1 MTFDGYSWLKALHVA
16 AALLF
21 AGGTLAS
28 SVVLAILMR
37 MPSHAEQFAV
47 AARRYDHLVTV
58 PAMLVVWTFGIG
70 VALSGS
76 WFGSGWLNAKLLIV
90 VVLSGIHGL
99 QSGQLRRA
107 AAGDVV
113 ETRWSIPVIM
123 TAIVIIAILA
133 VVKPSFR

>member
-1 MTFDGYSWLKALHVA
+1 MSFDGYTWLKALHVA

-21 AGGTLAS
+21 AGGVLAIA
-28 SVVLAILMR
+28 VVLAILTR
-37 MPSHAEQFAV
+37 MPGHAERFA
-47 AARRYDHLVTV
+47 AIAQRYDRLVTV
-58 PAMLVVWTFGIG
+58 PAMLAVWVFGIG

-107 AAGDVV
+107 AVGDVV
-113 ETRWSIPVIM
+113 ETRWTMPVI
-123 TAIVIIAILA
+123 IVAVVMIAILA
-133 VVKPSFR
+133 VVKPALN

>member
-1 MTFDGYSWLKALHVA
+1 MIFDGYTWLKALHVA

-21 AGGTLAS
+21 AGG
-28 SVVLAILMR
+28 VLAISIALAILAR
-37 MPSHAEQFAV
+37 MPGQAERFAA
-47 AARRYDHLVTV
+47 AARRYDRLVTV
-58 PAMLVVWTFGIG
+58 PAMLAVWAFGIG

-113 ETRWSIPVIM
+113 EVRWTMP
-123 TAIVIIAILA
+123 TIIASIVMIAVLV
-133 VVKPSFR
+133 VVKPTLN

>member
-1 MTFDGYSWLKALHVA
+1 MSFDGYTWLKALHVA

-21 AGGTLAS
+21 AGGVLAIA
-28 SVVLAILMR
+28 VVLAILTR
-37 MPSHAEQFAV
+37 MPGHAERFA
-47 AARRYDHLVTV
+47 AIAQRYDRLVTV
-58 PAMLVVWTFGIG
+58 PAMLAVWVFGIG

-107 AAGDVV
+107 AVGDVV
-113 ETRWSIPVIM
+113 ETRWTMPVI
-123 TAIVIIAILA
+123 IVAVVMIAVLA
-133 VVKPSFR
+133 VVKPALN